1 MDQFL
6 QQLVNGLTLGSL
18 YALIAVGYTVVYGIV
33 QLINF
38 AHGEV
43 FMIGAFGALTT
54 YLLFFDG
61 HTSVWILPVMIVGAM
76 IASVGTAVLMERIAY
91 RPLRNAPRLAPLI
104 TAIGISVFLQEFIR
118 LFYERP
124 SWVVL
129 VFVGLAIG
137 LGYAVGSRRTDAH
150 LNHPVSRWY
159 DRAPLL
165 GGAGG
170 AVLFWAILRLVD
182 RDLNAGLIAAAIVGG
197 AVVGTGIGLLA
208 GRMLKDR
215 AQATIGVQAVAVAAT
230 AAALAGEIGWVI
242 FKKLITRPEHS
253 GKPFEWPSAK
263 QRIPFP
269 QIDVVTGKAFQVGG
283 VTIQRS
289 AIFTVSALLVCAVLL
304 WFFINRTRLGRG
316 MQAVSQDPDTARLMG
331 INVDRIIVVA
341 FALGAV
347 LAAIAGVSQGL
358 QNNNIDFRMGFLAG
372 LKAFTAAVLGGIGN
386 VYGAVV
392 GGLVLGLVEA
402 MATQYIPG
410 QFGGSTWK
418 DVWAF
423 VILILVLVFRPQGLL
438 GARVVDR
445 A

>member
-1 MDQFL
+1 VDQFF

-54 YLLFFDG
+54 YLLFFNG
-61 HTSVWILPVMIVGAM
+61 ETAFWILPIMIIGAM
-76 IASVGTAVLMERIAY
+76 IASVATAVAMERVAY

-104 TAIGISVFLQEFIR
+104 TAIGISVFLQEFVR
-118 LFYERP
+118 LFYEVP
-124 SWVVL
+124 GWTVVAMAAL
-129 VFVGLAIG
+129 ALGIAYYVGVRL
-137 LGYAVGSRRTDAH
+137 TDVP
-150 LNHPVSRWY
+150 LNHPVTKWR

-165 GGAGG
+165 VAAAVALGVWIAVRLADRDVSFLLTLGVLVGGLILGAG
-170 AVLFWAILRLVD
+170 
-182 RDLNAGLIAAAIVGG
+182 AGLLVAQL
-197 AVVGTGIGLLA
+197 TA
-208 GRMLKDR
+208 GRDR
-215 AQATIGVQAVAVAAT
+215 ATAMLRPVVAVAIS
-230 AAALAGEIGWVI
+230 AAVLLELAWLV
-242 FKKLITRPEHS
+242 FKKLIAS
-253 GKPFEWPSAK
+253 IDWPSAK

-269 QIDVVTGKAFQVGG
+269 QIDVVTGNALTIGG

-289 AIFTVSALLVCAVLL
+289 AVFTILALAVCAVLL
-304 WFFINRTRLGRG
+304 WYFINRTRLGRG
-316 MQAVSQDPDTARLMG
+316 MLAVSQDPDTARLMG

-347 LAAIAGVSQGL
+347 LAAVAGVSQGL
-358 QNNNIDFRMGFLAG
+358 QNSNIDFRMGFLAG

-386 VYGAVV
+386 IQGAVV
-392 GGLVLGLVEA
+392 GGLVLGVVEA

-410 QFGGSTWK
+410 QFGGGSWK

-423 VILILVLVFRPQGLL
+423 MILILVLVFRPQGLL

>member
-1 MDQFL
+1 VDQFF

-61 HTSVWILPVMIVGAM
+61 QTSVWILPIMIVGAI
-76 IASVGTAVLMERIAY
+76 IASVGTAVAMERVAY

-118 LFYERP
+118 LFYEQP
-124 SWVVL
+124 GWTVVAFAVMAVVL
-129 VFVGLAIG
+129 GYFVGAWLSKAE
-137 LGYAVGSRRTDAH
+137 
-150 LNHPVSRWY
+150 LNNPVTKWR

-165 GGAGG
+165 GAAAG
-170 AVLFWAILRLVD
+170 AVGLWAVVRLID
-182 RDLNAGLIAAAIVGG
+182 RDLSFVLVPGVIIAGAAVGTAVGWLLSIAVRGKSRTEISTVAVLEAAAI
-197 AVVGTGIGLLA
+197 
-208 GRMLKDR
+208 
-215 AQATIGVQAVAVAAT
+215 AVAA
-230 AAALAGEIGWVI
+230 AELGWVI
-242 FKKLITRPEHS
+242 FKTIIS
-253 GKPFEWPSAK
+253 SIEWPSAK

-269 QIDVVTGKAFQVGG
+269 QIDVVTGPALDAGG

-289 AIFTVSALLVCAVLL
+289 AIFTVAALALCAVLL
-304 WFFINRTRLGRG
+304 WYFINRTRLGRG

-347 LAAIAGVSQGL
+347 LAAVAGISQGF

-392 GGLVLGLVEA
+392 GGLVLGVVEA
-402 MATQYIPG
+402 MATQYVPG
-410 QFGGSTWK
+410 QFGGGSWK